1 MSYKIAVATTD
12 EIHVDQT
19 FGAASGFVIYEV
31 ENGTARKSEYREYVP
46 SAETQTAGEPVRC
59 GGNGKGCGCGGG
71 GNADTHEAKS
81 ALVSDCRCIVC
92 TKIGMHVQKNLQLKA
107 ISAFD
112 VQCTVAEALDKLT
125 AYYHKIDKN

>member
-59 GGNGKGCGCGGG
+59 GGNG
-71 GNADTHEAKS
+71 NADTHEAKS
-81 ALVSDCRCIVC
+81 ALVSDCRCVVC